1 MDTIFGYKISN
12 SEYPQMKVIETPKF
26 MLRPATPNDAY
37 DLYEYLSQEKV
48 VKYLPFKPHKNINTT
63 KKFINSF
70 FINNYRMGKIGHCVI
85 YYKPDKRVIG
95 NVGINNISTWSRE
108 GEIGICINPKYW
120 GNNFATELTIIT
132 LITGFELMNLDKLIA
147 ITYSENKYTPK
158 SLETLGFK
166 YIKTCK
172 PRNNLQVSHIFE
184 LTRNDY
190 LKMKRYYL
198 PNLINTFN

>member
-95 NVGINNISTWSRE
+95 NIGINNISTWSRE

-120 GNNFATELTIIT
+120 GNNFATELTITT

-172 PRNNLQVSHIFE
+172 SRNNLQVSHIFE